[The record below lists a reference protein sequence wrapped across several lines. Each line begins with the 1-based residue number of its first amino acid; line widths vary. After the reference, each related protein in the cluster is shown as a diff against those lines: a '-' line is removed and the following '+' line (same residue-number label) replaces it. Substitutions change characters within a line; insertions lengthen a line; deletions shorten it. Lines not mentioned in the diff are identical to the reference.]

1 MIKVSLSE
9 KDNINKSKST
19 VSLKSVVLDQSVIS
33 VSTHDILKHIE
44 IARHISAYR
53 YMYTYNSV
61 YFSQF
66 QVWRGPRR
74 CDTPGGMRNQ
84 ILVSKYYSPVKVN
97 QGSLEKFDY
106 KIVVMKIQDQIGD
119 SLASVNKKG
128 DAFKKKKAM
137 FSIITLKYCVSNPN
151 CSLHSHQRNC
161 ITSSQK
167 THHQKCILFFS
178 SF

>member
-128 DAFKKKKAM
+128 DAF
-137 FSIITLKYCVSNPN
+137 
-151 CSLHSHQRNC
+151 
-161 ITSSQK
+161 
-167 THHQKCILFFS
+167 
-178 SF
+178 